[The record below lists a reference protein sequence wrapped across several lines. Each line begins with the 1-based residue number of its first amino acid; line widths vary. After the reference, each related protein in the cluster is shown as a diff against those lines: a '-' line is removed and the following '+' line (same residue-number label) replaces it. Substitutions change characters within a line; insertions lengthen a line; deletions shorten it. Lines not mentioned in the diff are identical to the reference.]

1 MTLFKRE
8 NYLNKIDKVYLTG
21 TVSVINNI
29 DIYAS
34 YIINAFSIINN
45 INFNNL

>member
-1 MTLFKRE
+1 MIK
-8 NYLNKIDKVYLTG
+8 
-21 TVSVINNI
+21 INNI
-29 DIYAS
+29 DICAS